1 MKGASGSPRYLV
13 ARKGERGVIMFP
25 FVPQPTDDMLKRLAE
40 LALTR

>member
-1 MKGASGSPRYLV
+1 MKGANGSLRYLV

-25 FVPQPTDDMLKRLAE
+25 FGLPPTDDMLKQLAA